1 MTPAETVIF
10 WVECFIKYWLYLR
23 RLIENHQNPLWIFN
37 SLGQKTFQTKN
48 KSFHKMF
55 LLVKL
60 KRKKK
65 HIKTAYLV
73 KNNGEKN
80 KGWKIKKL
88 VDFIYQCKKKGTT
101 GFLTMKYLSKNQFI
115 SFCEY
120 VQAKCNGT
128 ALQYSNASV
137 ATNLAIRLMMV
148 NWRTKIVLDQKL
160 F

>member
-1 MTPAETVIF
+1 
-10 WVECFIKYWLYLR
+10 
-23 RLIENHQNPLWIFN
+23 
-37 SLGQKTFQTKN
+37 
-48 KSFHKMF
+48 MF

-73 KNNGEKN
+73 KKNGEKN

-128 ALQYSNASV
+128 ALQYSNASD
-137 ATNLAIRLMMV
+137 ATNLAIQLMMV
-148 NWRTKIVLDQKL
+148 NWKTKIVLDQKL

>member
-65 HIKTAYLV
+65 HIKTAYLG
-73 KNNGEKN
+73 KKNGEKN

-88 VDFIYQCKKKGTT
+88 VDFIYQCKKKVQLD
-101 GFLTMKYLSKNQFI
+101 FSLWNICQRINSFHFVSMFRLNVMVLS
-115 SFCEY
+115 
-120 VQAKCNGT
+120 CNT
-128 ALQYSNASV
+128 VMLV
-137 ATNLAIRLMMV
+137 MPLI
-148 NWRTKIVLDQKL
+148 
-160 F
+160 